1 MACGRRT
8 LVDAPC
14 CVAVSYCLRLP
25 LSREAS
31 PLIILSNRPTDAV
44 LTCAADMASPRYF
57 FMSSLSL
64 SAFLSM
70 PAPAPLLEAPAAC
83 DASRRFLSCCVF
95 CFVCFTLRTA
105 DRASKGSTFGSSPGL
120 ASMTQSCRRRTRLSG
135 SLVSRCVRDRCLAW
149 RACILSLGSL
159 ARPKPYRGAQTCFSC
174 DAGVPA

>member
-1 MACGRRT
+1 MACDRRT
-8 LVDAPC
+8 FEDAPC

-83 DASRRFLSCCVF
+83 NASRRFLSCCAF
-95 CFVCFTLRTA
+95 SFVCFTLRAA

-120 ASMTQSCRRRTRLSG
+120 ASMTQSCRRRKRLRTRF
-135 SLVSRCVRDRCLAW
+135 
-149 RACILSLGSL
+149 
-159 ARPKPYRGAQTCFSC
+159 RGACAT
-174 DAGVPA
+174 DALRDAPAFCP

>member
-83 DASRRFLSCCVF
+83 NASRRFLSCCVF
-95 CFVCFTLRTA
+95 CFVCLTLRTA

-120 ASMTQSCRRRTRLSG
+120 ASMTQSCRRRKRLRA
-135 SLVSRCVRDRCLAW
+135 SLVSRGVRDRC
-149 RACILSLGSL
+149 
-159 ARPKPYRGAQTCFSC
+159 
-174 DAGVPA
+174 